1 MCESAFSEVSAG
13 LIEAAHALGANTW
26 QLITKFLIPES
37 LPALIKGATL
47 TLIGLIGYSAMAGTV
62 GGGGLG
68 ELAINYGYERF
79 DATVM
84 IETVIVLILIVQIVQ
99 HLGDYLAKVRQL
111 KWLGIGAAV
120 FAIFCIGTQLWPTTV
135 NAGKNNKSRCNEW

>member
-1 MCESAFSEVSAG
+1 MGTSIGTNAAIVPLTLAAIPFFARVCESLFLKSQQA

-84 IETVIVLILIVQIVQ
+84 IE
-99 HLGDYLAKVRQL
+99 
-111 KWLGIGAAV
+111 
-120 FAIFCIGTQLWPTTV
+120 P
-135 NAGKNNKSRCNEW
+135 